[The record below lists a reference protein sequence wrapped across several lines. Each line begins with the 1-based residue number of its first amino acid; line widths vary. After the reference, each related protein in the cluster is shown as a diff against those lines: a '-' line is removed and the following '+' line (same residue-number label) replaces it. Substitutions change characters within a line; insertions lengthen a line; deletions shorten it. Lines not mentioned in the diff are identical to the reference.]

1 MPNPTFRLPRRFKI
15 AGIAAIFLL
24 FSAAAWAAI
33 PGVSGST
40 FNFTA
45 KSGHIS
51 VGDPDSLIFWG
62 YANAA
67 GPVQYPGPTMIV
79 TAGQQITVILTNE
92 LEMPVSIVFP
102 GQVVEASGGVPG
114 LLTRESLNAD
124 DPATVVDESTVTYT
138 FTPAEPGTYLYHSGT
153 RPDLQVEMGLVGALI
168 VRPANFDAQN
178 PTAYGDARTGYDQEY
193 LFLLT
198 EMDKRVHDLIETG
211 RIRQVDT
218 SDFFPVHWFINGRSA
233 PDTLAPAGTG
243 LLPNQP
249 YDALVRMN
257 PGERLLLRFVGAG
270 RDLHPFHLHGNN
282 FFILARDGR
291 LLESAQG
298 AAIPMEIGTVPNIA
312 VSDFTI
318 TVLPGMTAD
327 GIFTW
332 TGRDLGWDIYGVND
346 PQSPAFRPHGCT
358 PGPDGLDLVTRE
370 YCADHDKP
378 FPVILPDL
386 KDLTFGQFYSGSP
399 FLGASGSLP
408 PGEGGFNPNAGF
420 FYMWHSHSEKELT
433 SNDIFPGGMMTF
445 LVIEQ
450 PVVAIP

>member
-1 MPNPTFRLPRRFKI
+1 MPNPTFRLPKRFKA

-24 FSAAAWAAI
+24 LAATAWAAI
-33 PGVSGST
+33 PGVAGPNFT
-40 FNFTA
+40 FTA

-62 YANAA
+62 YAN
-67 GPVQYPGPTMIV
+67 GTSPVQYPGPTMIV
-79 TAGQQITVILTNE
+79 TEDQQVTVTLTNE
-92 LEMPVSIVFP
+92 LSMPASIVFP
-102 GQVVEASGGVPG
+102 GQVVEAVGGVPG
-114 LLTRESLNAD
+114 LLTREALNAD
-124 DPATVVDESTVTYT
+124 DPATAVNESTVTYT
-138 FTPAEPGTYLYHSGT
+138 FTPTEPGTYLYHSGT

-198 EMDKRVHDLIETG
+198 EMDKRIHDLIETG
-211 RIRQVDT
+211 RISQVDT
-218 SDFFPVHWFINGRSA
+218 SDFFPVHWFINGRSS

-249 YDALVRMN
+249 YDSLVRMN

-291 LLESAQG
+291 LLESIQG
-298 AAIPMEIGTVPNIA
+298 ATIPMEIGTVPDIA

-346 PQSPAFRPHGCT
+346 PQSPAFRPHDCT
-358 PGPDGLDLVTRE
+358 PGPDGLDPVTRE

>member
-1 MPNPTFRLPRRFKI
+1 MPNPTFRLPRRFKV
-15 AGIAAIFLL
+15 AGIVAIFLL
-24 FSAAAWAAI
+24 LSATAWAAI
-33 PGVSGST
+33 PGVSGPNFS
-40 FNFTA
+40 FTA

-62 YANAA
+62 YANGA

-79 TAGQQITVILTNE
+79 TAGQQITVALTNE
-92 LEMPVSIVFP
+92 LGTPVSIVFP

-114 LLTRESLNAD
+114 LLTREALNAD
-124 DPATVVDESTVTYT
+124 DPATVVNESTVTYT

-198 EMDKRVHDLIETG
+198 EMDKRVHDLVETG
-211 RIRQVDT
+211 RISQVDT
-218 SDFFPVHWFINGRSA
+218 SDFFPVHWFINGRSS

-249 YDALVRMN
+249 YDSLVRMN

-291 LLESAQG
+291 LLESAP
-298 AAIPMEIGTVPNIA
+298 AAELPVEIGTVPDIA

-346 PQSPAFRPHGCT
+346 PNNPGFNPHGCDT
-358 PGPDGLDLVTRE
+358 PAGYDTVTNE
-370 YCADHDKP
+370 YCPDHDKP

-399 FLGASGSLP
+399 FLGAAGSLP

-445 LVIEQ
+445 LVVEK
-450 PVVAIP
+450 PVAAIP

>member
-1 MPNPTFRLPRRFKI
+1 MPNPTFRLPKRFKV

-24 FSAAAWAAI
+24 LSAAAWAAI
-33 PGVSGST
+33 PGVSGPNFS
-40 FNFTA
+40 FTA

-62 YANAA
+62 YANGAD
-67 GPVQYPGPTMIV
+67 PVQYPGPTMIV
-79 TAGQQITVILTNE
+79 TEDQPVTVTLTNE
-92 LEMPVSIVFP
+92 LATPVSIVFQ
-102 GQVVEASGGVPG
+102 GQVVEAIGGVPG
-114 LLTRESLNAD
+114 LLTREALDAD
-124 DPATVVDESTVTYT
+124 DPATVVNESTVTYT
-138 FTPAEPGTYLYHSGT
+138 FTPTEPGTYLYHSGT

-178 PTAYGDARTGYDQEY
+178 PTAYGTPATAYDQEY

-218 SDFFPVHWFINGRSA
+218 SDFFPVHWFINGRSS
-233 PDTLAPAGTG
+233 PDTLAPAGRG
-243 LLPNQP
+243 LFPNQP
-249 YDALVRMN
+249 YDSLVTMN

-291 LLESAQG
+291 LLESTPG
-298 AAIPMEIGTVPNIA
+298 ATIPMEIGTVPNLA

-332 TGRDLGWDIYGVND
+332 TGRGLGWDIYGVND
-346 PQSPAFRPHGCT
+346 PPSHDCT
-358 PGPDGLDLVTRE
+358 PGPDGLDPVTRE
-370 YCADHDKP
+370 YCADHNKP
-378 FPVILPDL
+378 FPVTLPDL

-445 LVIEQ
+445 LVIEN
-450 PVVAIP
+450 PAVVIP